1 MTDDKN
7 VVLGYICVI
16 IAVLFFGSNFT
27 VTKKFPTSDGIFFQW
42 VMCVGILLVGIFT
55 MLFNGVLNDG
65 PVIFEPFAMLGGLIW
80 CTGNLFCI
88 PIIQLIGLSLGP
100 GIWGVAN
107 MVMGWLTG
115 TFGWFGLNS
124 DKENIKIFWLN
135 CIGAILV
142 GCSVPGYA
150 LIKTSPKLEHKTEEK
165 TTSQNSYELNETLV
179 SDDEEINEDSTTQI
193 IIEDENFIE
202 SENKEEY
209 NNKKIKEK
217 ESPISLLLKSMPKYL
232 QMVVGV
238 ICSLIAGI
246 LFGSA
251 FNPSKYLQDNR
262 LSSPNGVDYVF
273 SHFVGI
279 FLASTLYFI
288 IYIIIFRNKPFIFK
302 QTILPG
308 IISGAM
314 WGIAQVC
321 WFIANSNL
329 PYVVSYP
336 LICAGPGLL
345 SALWGIV
352 VFKEIR
358 GWKNFIYFGGATII
372 LLLGIVCICVSK

>member
-55 MLFNGVLNDG
+55 ILFNGVLNDG

-202 SENKEEY
+202 SENKEGY

>member
-7 VVLGYICVI
+7 VLLGYICVI

-27 VTKKFPTSDGIFFQW
+27 VTKKFPTGDGIFFQW

-135 CIGAILV
+135 CVGAVLV

-150 LIKTSPKLEHKTEEK
+150 LIKTSPKPEHKIEEK
-165 TTSQNSYELNETLV
+165 TTSQNSYELDETLV

-345 SALWGIV
+345 SALWGII

-358 GWKNFIYFGGATII
+358 GRKNFIYFGGATII

>member
-7 VVLGYICVI
+7 TVLGYICVI

-80 CTGNLFCI
+80 CSGNLFCI

-124 DKENIKIFWLN
+124 DKENIQIFWLN
-135 CIGAILV
+135 CVGAILV

-150 LIKTSPKLEHKTEEK
+150 LIKTSSKSEDEREEK
-165 TTSQNSYELNETLV
+165 TTSQNDYELEETLV

-193 IIEDENFIE
+193 ILEEEKIIEPEINEDC
-202 SENKEEY
+202 
-209 NNKKIKEK
+209 NNYKIKEK
-217 ESPISLLLKSMPKYL
+217 KSPLFLLLKSMPKYL
-232 QMVVGV
+232 QMIVGV
-238 ICSLIAGI
+238 VCSLIAGI

-251 FNPSKYLQDNR
+251 FNPSKYLQDNG

-288 IYIIIFRNKPFIFK
+288 IYIITFRNKPFIFK

-308 IISGAM
+308 IISGVM

-352 VFKEIR
+352 VFREIR
-358 GWKNFIYFGGATII
+358 GWKNFIYFGSATIV